1 MRACYKI
8 YVAGRLGPELQHA
21 LADLRPEVEGP
32 NTLLSTDAVD
42 QAELRKLEAVPERSS
57 ARIMQGSIREQ
68 VVELVRILKED
79 EKVL

>member
-21 LADLRPEVEGP
+21 LADLRPEVKGP

-42 QAELRKLEAVPERSS
+42 QAELYGILGRLRGLALEVHS
-57 ARIMQGSIREQ
+57 
-68 VVELVRILKED
+68 
-79 EKVL
+79 VLRTDSEAIG